1 MVARCGDDGDGLGAG
16 TGARSQ
22 CSGDGTGDMCD
33 VRCAMCGLGRDG
45 DRGQDDLPM
54 RGTER
59 RQRRGA
65 GSFPQV
71 DSIR

>member
-16 TGARSQ
+16 TGAPASSPATRLAI
-22 CSGDGTGDMCD
+22 
-33 VRCAMCGLGRDG
+33 CAMCGLGRDG
-45 DRGQDDLPM
+45 DRGQDDVPM

>member
-22 CSGDGTGDMCD
+22 CSGDWTGDMCD
-33 VRCAMCGLGRDG
+33 VRAGRDG
-45 DRGQDDLPM
+45 DRGQDDVPM

-65 GSFPQV
+65 GSFPQA